1 MSRLPQIDPATATGK
16 AAVQLDETQ
25 KALGS
30 VPNLFK
36 TLVNSP
42 AAVKGYL
49 AMNGALAAGVL
60 PFPVRE
66 RISILTA
73 ELNSCTYC
81 LSAHTFT
88 GGTFAKLSEA
98 ELAAAREG
106 KSEDTHVQAI
116 LTLTRSI
123 VEGRGQ
129 GGEQAVEAA
138 HAAGVTD
145 AEIAEV
151 VANISLNVLT
161 NYFNELVDTEV
172 DFPRITPHAH

>member
-16 AAVQLDETQ
+16 AATQLEETK

-36 TLVNSP
+36 VLVNSP

-49 AMNGALAAGVL
+49 ALNSALAGGVL

-88 GGTFAKLSEA
+88 GGKFAKLSEA

-106 KSEDTHVQAI
+106 KSEDPHIQAI
-116 LTLTRSI
+116 LRLTHSI

-129 GGEQAVEAA
+129 GGEQAIEAA

-145 AEIAEV
+145 EEIAEV
-151 VANISLNVLT
+151 VANVSLNVMT
-161 NYFNELVDTEV
+161 NYFNELVDTDV
-172 DFPRITPHAH
+172 DFPRVSPHAH